1 MIVLDITLIAWFS
14 TMLSTIT
21 SVAFRDIEMVVKM
34 TVEMPKYLH
43 KCISALPVG
52 LGSYICDRI
61 TLRW

>member
-14 TMLSTIT
+14 TIVSTIT
-21 SVAFRDIEMVVKM
+21 SLAAIEMVVKM
-34 TVEMPKYLH
+34 TVEMPKYLY
-43 KCISALPVG
+43 KCISILSVG